1 MFIHQSSSYDQ
12 DKDAKE
18 GDASESLSGL
28 RFMPNYDLASISTQ
42 SDPLGHL
49 HAELS
54 LLNTKID
61 QLESSISEKVVEAM
75 KSSVPA
81 IVADTLKEQLP
92 SLLFDALKDTL
103 PQLINDSI
111 KSSVLEFIAE
121 ELPQVEAQ
129 VQKNLQNQ
137 LPNILLKPMMKE
149 VRHKLSACTSTVVT
163 NSQHV
168 QDLRVMFKDMV
179 SLLEAAEVFKKA
191 NAERRR
197 ANTADIVQ
205 GEQPSAQVVPNE
217 EKALVVHNPEEK
229 KS

>member
-1 MFIHQSSSYDQ
+1 M
-12 DKDAKE
+12 
-18 GDASESLSGL
+18 ASESTSSQQSQQLIQSSKPVTHSKAPIDLKSKKNRNPTPTFFKKKKSPYKVRVILPKKQFAETQHAKVTVATADVTVATADVTKSLVAFELADEQGNQPSAIETEKVL
-28 RFMPNYDLASISTQ
+28 DKNVEEEVKDTRFMSDESGHYSAQ

-129 VQKNLQNQ
+129 VQKNLQN
-137 LPNILLKPMMKE
+137 
-149 VRHKLSACTSTVVT
+149 
-163 NSQHV
+163 
-168 QDLRVMFKDMV
+168 
-179 SLLEAAEVFKKA
+179 
-191 NAERRR
+191 
-197 ANTADIVQ
+197 
-205 GEQPSAQVVPNE
+205 
-217 EKALVVHNPEEK
+217 
-229 KS
+229 